1 MVLERSDTKIK
12 GYVCMYRCSAFRMFV
27 YVKSLRGAFL
37 KARKNNWGGGGGG
50 SLKSPELVKWTAP
63 PWRRDE
69 NLSDIN
75 IKQGTFIPPSTE
87 NYHPQVFISFSIMI
101 ESRICCF

>member
-37 KARKNNWGGGGGG
+37 KARKNWVGGGEVAWNLLSLSNGLHPLGG
-50 SLKSPELVKWTAP
+50 E
-63 PWRRDE
+63 
-69 NLSDIN
+69 
-75 IKQGTFIPPSTE
+75 
-87 NYHPQVFISFSIMI
+87 M
-101 ESRICCF
+101 RI

>member
-37 KARKNNWGGGGGG
+37 KARKNWVGGG
-50 SLKSPELVKWTAP
+50 EVA
-63 PWRRDE
+63 
-69 NLSDIN
+69 
-75 IKQGTFIPPSTE
+75 
-87 NYHPQVFISFSIMI
+87 
-101 ESRICCF
+101 

>member
-12 GYVCMYRCSAFRMFV
+12 SYVCMYRCSAFRMFV

-37 KARKNNWGGGGGG
+37 KARKNNGGGGGG

-75 IKQGTFIPPSTE
+75 NKEPLFHQLLKIIIHKYFL
-87 NYHPQVFISFSIMI
+87 VFQS
-101 ESRICCF
+101 

>member
-50 SLKSPELVKWTAP
+50 A
-63 PWRRDE
+63 
-69 NLSDIN
+69 
-75 IKQGTFIPPSTE
+75 
-87 NYHPQVFISFSIMI
+87 Y
-101 ESRICCF
+101 